1 MGPLAL
7 ASRMRKGLPSGDLV
21 PKRLASIVC
30 EVVSSVVTEWLQ
42 RAVVATGVAFLL
54 PVLGVA
60 AAQATGPKIDISFEE
75 GGSPGEQILHVETD
89 FGVVGSAACKVLC
102 VYPDYAALH
111 PWIKE
116 SRVEAVGPGGTQVVY
131 FVLDLPWPVGRQWSR
146 LSVER
151 FGDRTMAWSQVEG
164 SFRKNHGTVLL
175 HPEGGKTHLSYW
187 AVIDVGVPALLAR
200 PFQEQFVR
208 EFLLA
213 VYDAAQRGAY

>member
-1 MGPLAL
+1 M
-7 ASRMRKGLPSGDLV
+7 V
-21 PKRLASIVC
+21 N
-30 EVVSSVVTEWLQ
+30 SVVTEALK
-42 RAVVATGVAFLL
+42 RAVVPAGAAVVLLLLATAVAM
-54 PVLGVA
+54 
-60 AAQATGPKIDISFEE
+60 AQETAPAIDISFEP
-75 GGSPGEQILHVETD
+75 GGTPGEQILHVETD

-116 SRVEAVGPGGTQVVY
+116 SRVEAVEADGTQIVY

-175 HPEGGKTHLSYW
+175 NPEGGRTHLSYW
-187 AVIDVGVPALLAR
+187 AVIDVGVPPVLAR

-208 EFLLA
+208 EFLQA
-213 VYDAAQRGAY
+213 VYDAARRGTY